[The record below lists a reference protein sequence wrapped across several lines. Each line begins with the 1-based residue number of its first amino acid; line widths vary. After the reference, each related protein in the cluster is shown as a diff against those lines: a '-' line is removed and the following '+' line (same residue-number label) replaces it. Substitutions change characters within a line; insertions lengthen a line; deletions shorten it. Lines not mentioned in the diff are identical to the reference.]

1 MRTMRK
7 ILQLIICLVLMS
19 SVLMAGTTGKITGRI
34 VNAENDE
41 PLVGA
46 NVMVEGTGLGSFTD
60 DNGYFVILS
69 VPPATYNVISSMV
82 GFTRTVV
89 EGVQVRIDLTTK
101 VDMALTEEVIGL
113 DEVVVTAK
121 KEIVKVDVASSQTD
135 ISSDQIKALPVQSMS
150 DVIGMEAGIDENFNI
165 RGSDAYE
172 AAFSVDGMSM
182 NDERSNTP
190 YTTVSI
196 NSVQAVNIQIGGFN
210 AEYENARSGV
220 INVVTKEGDK
230 KDYEVGAT
238 VRYAAPNKKYFGPVI
253 TAEDAYYGRPYNDDD
268 VAWWGTFAEDYTD
281 LNENGRWDQGEP
293 FIDNDGNGQ
302 FTDSPWDVYT
312 RSDNRGWSGF
322 NNYALEQLTDNNP
335 NNDLTA
341 SAWQRIYQ
349 YQHRKSAN
357 IVVPDYTVDVGV
369 GGPVPLIGKA
379 LGNLRFFA
387 SYRGE
392 QESFAV
398 PLSRDSYND
407 DKATIKLT
415 SDVSDKIKLNI
426 SAMYS
431 KTKSVSYASWTTLPT
446 GDNYFNSVSS
456 VLGYMST
463 DYYLF
468 MDATFCPTE
477 ITRSSIGLRWTH
489 QLNDRSYYEVDL
501 QHMGSDYYTNRIAPR
516 DTARNVEV
524 VPGYFLD
531 EQPYGYW
538 YTEDGVGIGGFDD
551 VIGMRSDWGGFAMD
565 RSKNYTTIAKADYK
579 NQINENNEFKTGM
592 KFVYTQYFIDAWND
606 HPTNMF
612 WNYYNEW
619 YQDPWRF
626 GAYAQD
632 KLEFE
637 GMVVNLGLR
646 FDMSQAN
653 ADWYVYDTYDKVL
666 NTANGPYIDSL
677 ATLAPTKAIMALSPR
692 FAISHPIS
700 ERAKIYFN
708 YGHFNALAQSR
719 YRFVVDRLGTGQI
732 NRLGD
737 PEIPYC
743 RTIQYELGYEHR
755 IFDDYLFKL
764 KGYYKDITNQPAW
777 TYYTS
782 MDHKVSYSVA
792 DARNYKDVRGVE
804 AEIKKS
810 YGDFFLFNMNFTY
823 QFVSYGYYGNTRY
836 YENPTEQMEYDRDN
850 HISTHYQTRSIPVPQ
865 FESYFLFK
873 TPSNFSLFGLD
884 PMVTGDL
891 TANLM
896 FEWQAGSFSTY
907 SQTNDPYVQD
917 NVRWKDYYMTDLKI
931 SKRINL
937 KPVSVSLFLDIN
949 NLLNTKR
956 LSYNGFS
963 DIYDRYDYLNSL
975 HFSDESGSEKGT
987 DKIGDVRKEGVD
999 YAPIVSVTDI
1009 STRLTAG
1016 NDMALYYDNA
1026 TKAYF
1031 TWDGNAYVAADQA
1044 YVDQVHKDK
1053 AYIDMPDIESFT
1065 FLNPRK
1071 ITLGITINF

>member
-1 MRTMRK
+1 MRK
-7 ILQLIICLVLMS
+7 ILQLIICLVLLS
-19 SVLMAGTTGKITGRI
+19 SVLMAGTYGKISGRV

-41 PLVGA
+41 PLIGA
-46 NVMVEGTGLGSFTD
+46 NVMVQGTGLGSFTD
-60 DNGYFVILS
+60 DNGYFVILN
-69 VPPATYNVISSMV
+69 VPPATYNVITSMV
-82 GFTRTVV
+82 GYTRTVM

-135 ISSDQIKALPVQSMS
+135 ITSDQIKALPVQSMS

-165 RGSDAYE
+165 RGSAAYE

-230 KDYEVGAT
+230 EKYEVGAT

-253 TAEDAYYGRPYNDDD
+253 TAADAYYGRPYNDDD
-268 VAWWGTFAEDYTD
+268 VAWWGTYSEDYFD
-281 LNENGRWDQGEP
+281 LNENGRWDNGEA
-293 FIDNDGNGQ
+293 FIDNNDDGKY
-302 FTDSPWDVYT
+302 TYSAWDVYT
-312 RSDNRGWSGF
+312 QGDNRGWDGF
-322 NNYALEQLTDNNP
+322 NNYAYEKLSDANSE
-335 NNDLTA
+335 NDLTA
-341 SAWQRIYQ
+341 AAWQHVYQ
-349 YQHRKSAN
+349 YQHRRSAN
-357 IVVPDYTVDVGV
+357 ITNPDYTLDIGV
-369 GGPVPLIGKA
+369 GGPIPFIGKA

-392 QESFAV
+392 QEALAV
-398 PLSRDSYND
+398 PMARDTYND
-407 DKATIKLT
+407 DKVSLKLT
-415 SDVSDKIKLNI
+415 SDISDKIKLNI
-426 SAMYS
+426 SAMMS
-431 KTKSVSYASWTTLPT
+431 KTQSVSYASWTTLPT
-446 GDNYFNSVSS
+446 GDNYFRNVST
-456 VLGYMST
+456 VTDYAST
-463 DYYLF
+463 DYNVFL
-468 MDATFCPTE
+468 DATFCPTE
-477 ITRSSIGLRWTH
+477 ISRNSIGMRLTH
-489 QLNDRSYYEVDL
+489 QLNDRSYYEIDL
-501 QHMGSDYYTNRIAPR
+501 QHMRSNYYTNRLAPR
-516 DTARNVEV
+516 DTTRNVEV

-531 EQPYGYW
+531 DQPNGYW
-538 YTEDGVGIGGFDD
+538 FTEDGEGIGGYED
-551 VIGMRSDWGGFAMD
+551 VVGMRTDWGGFAMD
-565 RSKNYTTIAKADYK
+565 RSKNNSTIAKADYK
-579 NQINENNEFKTGM
+579 NQINENNEFKTGV
-592 KFVYTQYFIDAWND
+592 KFVYTEYYIDAWND

-612 WNYYNEW
+612 WNYFNEW
-619 YQDPWRF
+619 YQDPWRL
-626 GAYAQD
+626 GAYVQD

-646 FDMSQAN
+646 YDISQAN
-653 ADWYVYDTYDKVL
+653 TDWYVYDTYDNLL
-666 NTANGPYIDSL
+666 NTSNGPYIDSL
-677 ATLAPTKAIMALSPR
+677 AEKTPTKAITALSPR

-708 YGHFNALAQSR
+708 YGHFNALSQSR
-719 YRFVVDRLGTGQI
+719 YRFVVDRYGTGMI
-732 NRLGD
+732 NRLGN
-737 PEIPYC
+737 PEMPYC
-743 RTIQYELGYEHR
+743 RTIQYELGYEQR
-755 IFDDYLFKL
+755 LFEDYLLKL

-782 MDHKVSYSVA
+782 MDHTVSYSVA

-804 AEIKKS
+804 AELKKS

-823 QFVSYGYYGNTRY
+823 QVVSYGYYGNDSY
-836 YENPTEQMEYDRDN
+836 FENPTEQMEYDRDN
-850 HISTHYQTRSIPVPQ
+850 HISTHYQSRSIPVPL

-873 TPSNFSLFGLD
+873 TPSNYSLFGLD
-884 PMVTGDL
+884 PKITGDWS
-891 TANLM
+891 ANLM
-896 FEWQAGSFSTY
+896 FEWEGGSYTTY
-907 SQTNDPYVQD
+907 SETNDPYVKD

-956 LSYNGFS
+956 LSYSGFS
-963 DIYDRYDYLNSL
+963 DVYDRYDYLNSL
-975 HFSDESGSEKGT
+975 HFHDEKGAELGT
-987 DKIGDVRKEGVD
+987 DKIGDVRKDGVD
-999 YAPIVSVTDI
+999 YTPIISLIDI
-1009 STRLTAG
+1009 RNETSAG

-1026 TKAYF
+1026 GKDYYV
-1031 TWDGNAYVAADQA
+1031 WDGDAYVTADQS
-1044 YVDQVHKDK
+1044 YVDQVYKDK
-1053 AYIDMPDIESFT
+1053 AYIDMPDFDSFT